1 MLSHFRKTIRYI
13 HRHVLGI
20 NLRNSEFIF
29 EHNPKPLYP
38 LVDNKILTKNALKKF
53 AVPMPETYFTATSFF
68 ELRHLEKNL
77 KSHDSFVIK
86 PANGFGG
93 EGILVVVEN
102 HSNTFRLVGDK
113 AMSLKDM
120 RAHLEDILSGMY
132 SLNQLPD
139 HVLCEYKISAPQD
152 LCDLSYKGIPD
163 VRILVFRG
171 IPVMSMLR
179 LSTQASN
186 GKANLH
192 QGGIGVGIDLT
203 SGKTTSAFH
212 KNHYITHHP
221 DSGLALTDY
230 TIPHWEKLLDIAA
243 TCYRAVPLGYL
254 GVDITFDKDR
264 GPLVLELN
272 ARPGLQLQMANR
284 MGVRPILEKLQND
297 HLDALNNAERLKYG
311 QKLFCE
317 AMQRN
322 S

>member
-1 MLSHFRKTIRYI
+1 MASHFRKTIDYI
-13 HRHVLGI
+13 RNHVLGI

-29 EHNPKPLYP
+29 KHNPKHLYP

-53 AVPMPETYFTATSFF
+53 DIPMPETYFTITSFF
-68 ELRHLEKNL
+68 ELRHLEKKL
-77 KSHDSFVIK
+77 EKHASFVIK

-93 EGILVVVEN
+93 EGILVVIEN
-102 HSNTFRLVGDK
+102 NNGTIKLAGDK
-113 AMSLKDM
+113 TLSPRDM

-139 HVLCEYKISAPQD
+139 HVLCEYKITATQD

-171 IPVMSMLR
+171 VPVMSMLR
-179 LSTQASN
+179 LSTRASN

-212 KNHYITHHP
+212 KNHYITNHP
-221 DSGLALTDY
+221 DSGAALTGY

-254 GVDITFDKDR
+254 GVDITFDKDL

-284 MGVRPILEKLQND
+284 MGVRPILEQLQND
-297 HLDALNNAERLKYG
+297 NVDDLDNAERILYG
-311 QKLFCE
+311 KTLF
-317 AMQRN
+317 ATAI
-322 S
+322 